1 MAQSAGVPKKPV
13 PLCFAMEI
21 DNVEELLDY
30 VFTEKDFSLTPS
42 EAEYR
47 KLGRIMVIMIRF
59 YEKGSATKKAEYDRL
74 MGDMARLDVDE
85 KMITEQIEVLQNF
98 PPIHPK
104 RGEYEANL
112 EEELEALRAARERVA
127 PQITHW
133 KELYDWSL
141 KIVET
146 VNWLGKQL
154 EEYSNHAFQ
163 TKLEVNPE
171 ASKLS
176 VELFRIYK
184 RGLDEITYNLQES
197 QDFFDASLDG
207 RYAFFLFWSLRIAFQ
222 FLALPTPPT
231 RASCPPRH
239 RIRAQSLTWPFD
251 PLVLIRFKRI
261 NSISLVCP
269 VLAPR

>member
-1 MAQSAGVPKKPV
+1 
-13 PLCFAMEI
+13 
-21 DNVEELLDY
+21 
-30 VFTEKDFSLTPS
+30 
-42 EAEYR
+42 
-47 KLGRIMVIMIRF
+47 MIRF
-59 YEKGSATKKAEYDRL
+59 YEKGSATKKAEYERL
-74 MGDMARLDVDE
+74 IGDIERLAVDE
-85 KMITEQIEVLQNF
+85 KMINEQIECLQNY

-112 EEELEALRAARERVA
+112 EEELEQLKAARERVM
-127 PQITHW
+127 PQIQHW

-154 EEYSNHAFQ
+154 EAYSNDAFK
-163 TKLEVNPE
+163 TEFKVDPE

-207 RYAFFLFWSLRIAFQ
+207 RCVSLNFLEERTSMWCFVLSFAFLGAVLGRNLF
-222 FLALPTPPT
+222 
-231 RASCPPRH
+231 
-239 RIRAQSLTWPFD
+239 
-251 PLVLIRFKRI
+251 
-261 NSISLVCP
+261 
-269 VLAPR
+269 

>member
-1 MAQSAGVPKKPV
+1 
-13 PLCFAMEI
+13 MEVE
-21 DNVEELLDY
+21 NVEELLDY
-30 VFTEKDFSLTPS
+30 VFTEKDISLTPS

-59 YEKGSATKKAEYDRL
+59 YEKGSATKKAEYERL
-74 MGDMARLDVDE
+74 MADLERLAEDE
-85 KMITEQIEVLQNF
+85 KMILEQIECLQNF

-112 EEELEALRAARERVA
+112 EEEHEALKAARERVM
-127 PQITHW
+127 PQIEAW

-141 KIVET
+141 KIVDT

-154 EEYSNHAFQ
+154 EEYSNESFK
-163 TKLEVNPE
+163 TELKVDPE

-176 VELFRIYK
+176 VDLFRIYK

-207 RYAFFLFWSLRIAFQ
+207 RYVFSSFVSLPLLQPIPSGS
-222 FLALPTPPT
+222 ALRSVPLTPLNL
-231 RASCPPRH
+231 
-239 RIRAQSLTWPFD
+239 LTN
-251 PLVLIRFKRI
+251 L
-261 NSISLVCP
+261 
-269 VLAPR
+269 